1 MGGCQHHGML
11 FTFDVDPE
19 VIFSSHTGTVVSLVR
34 DIVRTD
40 GVLGLWR
47 GTAPTLLRYVPDLLR
62 LTSHDSMFVS
72 NVPGVALYFAGMN
85 QIRTTL
91 ATTAYF
97 AAGSERTSSGSVLP
111 KLNKQGNLLAGA
123 FTRVAVG
130 ALLNP
135 FTVLKARYE
144 VRCRIH

>member
-1 MGGCQHHGML
+1 ML
-11 FTFDVDPE
+11 
-19 VIFSSHTGTVVSLVR
+19 SSHAGTIVSVAR

-47 GTAPTLLRYVPDLLR
+47 GTAATLLRCASYNVIAPLLP
-62 LTSHDSMFVS
+62 LTQTFPSS
-72 NVPGVALYFAGMN
+72 NVPGVAMYFAGMN
-85 QIRTTL
+85 QVRTML
-91 ATTAYF
+91 ARTPYF
-97 AAGSERTSSGSVLP
+97 SVTGAERTNSGSVLP
-111 KLNKQGNLLAGA
+111 KLTKQGNLIARA

-144 VRCRIH
+144 ACIQVSCISAIFTF